1 MNGEAASQPA
11 EEVRTDSAASA
22 GPRALDLLP
31 VKNGFRMRGTRL
43 TRLETF
49 MDAAFAFA
57 TTMLVISVGEIPG
70 DYGQLMEAMKRV
82 PSFLCSFVVIML
94 FWLGHRTWSRR
105 YGLEDGK
112 TILISIALIFVLLV
126 YVYPLRLM
134 FSALFGW
141 VSGGWLPS
149 RYTPGGP
156 GEITGL
162 FAVYGFGLFAMAG
175 LMSLLYARARMA
187 AESLMLNAREELST
201 SLEVFAW
208 CTVSLTGLSSALLS
222 LLLPG
227 RFALLAGFVYMVLP
241 VVLPLVDARFSR
253 RIRSLA
259 GSAPSE
265 ELHREDGD

>member
-1 MNGEAASQPA
+1 
-11 EEVRTDSAASA
+11 
-22 GPRALDLLP
+22 
-31 VKNGFRMRGTRL
+31 
-43 TRLETF
+43 
-49 MDAAFAFA
+49 
-57 TTMLVISVGEIPG
+57 
-70 DYGQLMEAMKRV
+70 
-82 PSFLCSFVVIML
+82 
-94 FWLGHRTWSRR
+94 
-105 YGLEDGK
+105 
-112 TILISIALIFVLLV
+112 
-126 YVYPLRLM
+126 
-134 FSALFGW
+134 
-141 VSGGWLPS
+141 
-149 RYTPGGP
+149 
-156 GEITGL
+156 
-162 FAVYGFGLFAMAG
+162 MAG